1 MRKPIEDMTDREILA
16 ELLAEKRRAEKWRYV
31 GLGVRLA
38 VLAVVAALCLRYLPP
53 VLSFA
58 RDAYAA
64 VETANAQVAQARQQ
78 MEGIRSQLSDL
89 QTTAEGIRTAVAGI
103 QDIGS
108 AALESAAD
116 RLNDLLSRFP
126 RLW

>member
-1 MRKPIEDMTDREILA
+1 MRKPIKDMTDREILA

-38 VLAVVAALCLRYLPP
+38 VLAVAAALCLRYLPP